1 MEIRGWQILRCPWI
15 RISDHPSI
23 VQDRDSKETQLYK
36 PIVYVVTLFDQM
48 GCNPLK
54 VCSRCRDNHFKT
66 GLENSGS
73 ILRIADGT
81 AGLLTVNP
89 LEAVK

>member
-66 GLENSGS
+66 NFILVWRIPVPYCELLMGL
-73 ILRIADGT
+73 RDC
-81 AGLLTVNP
+81 
-89 LEAVK
+89 